1 METNQ
6 LCAWVLKSYL
16 GALGILQVAPN
27 SKRKGLG
34 SLIAKIFSKMLAEE
48 GLDSIGCIVLDNYIS
63 QHMFEKLGFE
73 KKIAVT
79 WLFDIVG

>member
-1 METNQ
+1 
-6 LCAWVLKSYL
+6 
-16 GALGILQVAPN
+16 
-27 SKRKGLG
+27 
-34 SLIAKIFSKMLAEE
+34 MLAEE